1 MINPSSKISL
11 KLSCLMACDRDIEK
25 AERLYKFLAD
35 GVETMPDFDIPNPSV
50 YEQIKQGAGQFFG
63 WIKENKGDIIDAYS
77 FIQQIRGGAGV
88 SAAETAGE
96 VAAGASE
103 VASETASA
111 ASAANGAANGL
122 AAEIPPLIK

>member
-35 GVETMPDFDIPNPSV
+35 GVETMPDFDIPKQSV

-88 SAAETAGE
+88 SASTVET
-96 VAAGASE
+96 GASE
-103 VASETASA
+103 VASA
-111 ASAANGAANGL
+111 ASGA

>member
-25 AERLYKFLAD
+25 AERLYNFLAD
-35 GVETMPDFDIPNPSV
+35 GVETMPDFDIPNPSI

-63 WIKENKGDIIDAYS
+63 WIKENKNDLIDAYS
-77 FIQQIRGGAGV
+77 FIQQIRAGAGGATSV
-88 SAAETAGE
+88 AETVE
-96 VAAGASE
+96 SASE

-111 ASAANGAANGL
+111 AGGS

>member
-77 FIQQIRGGAGV
+77 FIQQIRGVAGV

-111 ASAANGAANGL
+111 AGVASGAASGL